1 MPLSSVEKLIP
12 ILDLGD
18 YDTQIARGSTALNE
32 GKLVVLP
39 TETVYGAAGVL
50 TLAPARKRLLELRGS
65 TEPKPFV
72 VHLARREEALAF
84 LGDVNDF
91 ARRVMSKLWP
101 GPVGL
106 QFEVAPARRSEVA
119 LGLGLVET
127 DLYENGC
134 ITLRVP
140 DHIVCTDVISGATGP
155 VAMTLAASSDGRPVV
170 KVADLDQDALTKFD
184 LVYDAGPARFNKP
197 STLLRLY
204 NDRYEVVRGG
214 VYDERIIER
223 LLRTTVLFV
232 CSGNTCRSPMA
243 EALARHILG
252 EQLGV
257 APDELERKGVS
268 VISAGSFALP
278 GGRAT
283 PQAVDAVK
291 SMGGDLS
298 RHRSRPLSVELIH
311 QADVI
316 YTMGRSHRSAVLSL
330 VPGAM
335 DKVST
340 LDPRGDIED
349 PIGGDQALY
358 TSLAEELEKLIRT
371 RFEERPVV

>member
-1 MPLSSVEKLIP
+1 
-12 ILDLGD
+12 
-18 YDTQIARGSTALNE
+18 
-32 GKLVVLP
+32 
-39 TETVYGAAGVL
+39 
-50 TLAPARKRLLELRGS
+50 
-65 TEPKPFV
+65 
-72 VHLARREEALAF
+72 
-84 LGDVNDF
+84 
-91 ARRVMSKLWP
+91 
-101 GPVGL
+101 
-106 QFEVAPARRSEVA
+106 
-119 LGLGLVET
+119 
-127 DLYENGC
+127 
-134 ITLRVP
+134 
-140 DHIVCTDVISGATGP
+140 
-155 VAMTLAASSDGRPVV
+155 
-170 KVADLDQDALTKFD
+170 
-184 LVYDAGPARFNKP
+184 
-197 STLLRLY
+197 
-204 NDRYEVVRGG
+204 
-214 VYDERIIER
+214 
-223 LLRTTVLFV
+223 
-232 CSGNTCRSPMA
+232 MA
-243 EALARHILG
+243 EALARRILV